1 MIYFICF
8 QNICGTYPCSDTFQ
22 HRVLRTIILYVVQ
35 RENIPPRSALGQQ
48 HVSNIALINTER
60 AYASYAVNNDVDCII
75 DIFERAE
82 TAISFNVFYEH
93 MIDNV

>member
-1 MIYFICF
+1 MVLHDCF
-8 QNICGTYPCSDTFQ
+8 QNFSDVV
-22 HRVLRTIILYVVQ
+22 HILAVIPFNIAFS
-35 RENIPPRSALGQQ
+35 EHIPPRSALGQQ

-60 AYASYAVNNDVDCII
+60 AYASSAVNNDVDCII
-75 DIFERAE
+75 DIFERSE